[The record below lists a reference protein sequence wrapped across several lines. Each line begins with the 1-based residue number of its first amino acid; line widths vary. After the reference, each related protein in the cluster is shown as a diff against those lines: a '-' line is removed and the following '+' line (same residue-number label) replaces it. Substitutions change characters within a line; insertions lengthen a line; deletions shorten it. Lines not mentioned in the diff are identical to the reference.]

1 MGDYRERLYVP
12 LAWWLLAIPIVLT
25 IGGTLFAGLPWPWP
39 IIIFAVLTAGL
50 ALPLYLLG
58 RATVEVSGGTLR
70 AGPEVLPLAAVSEV
84 IALDEKQTT
93 RLRGPRGDPAAVLYS
108 RPYLKQSVYLALDE
122 SAQHA
127 PGRKGVSEVPYW
139 QVGTRHPAELA
150 AVIERCR
157 VRGGPEPVA

>member
-50 ALPLYLLG
+50 ALPLYSLG
-58 RATVEVSGGTLR
+58 RATVEVADGMLR
-70 AGPEVLPLAAVSEV
+70 AGPEVLPLTAVSEV

-108 RPYLKQSVYLALDE
+108 RPYLKQSIYLALDE
-122 SAQHA
+122 SAQQA
-127 PGRKGVSEVPYW
+127 PGRKGLSGVPYW
-139 QVGTRHPAELA
+139 QVGTRRPAELA
-150 AVIERCR
+150 AVVERCR
-157 VRGGPEPVA
+157 VRSGPEPVA

>member
-39 IIIFAVLTAGL
+39 IIIFAVLTVGL
-50 ALPLYLLG
+50 AVPLYLLS
-58 RATVEVSGGTLR
+58 RATVEVADGMLR

-108 RPYLKQSVYLALDE
+108 RPYLKQSIYLALDE
-122 SAQHA
+122 SAQQS

-150 AVIERCR
+150 AIIERCR